1 MVVSAGA
8 DSGNNN
14 RRIIRMSRGKFIVF
28 EGIDGSGKTTVIK
41 SVFSSL
47 INLGCRIELTRE
59 PTDNRI
65 GQLIRDFIKGDGEYE
80 LDERVI
86 AALFAADRLDHILRP
101 GGIKEKL
108 GAGVNVICDR
118 FWLSSCAYQTGVFPM
133 EYILELNKGSMNL
146 VKPDLT
152 IYLSVD
158 VSVALSRVDAR
169 GEEREH
175 YESRDRLEKISRNY
189 EKAICLRKESDNI
202 VIVDAS
208 REEAAILDEVTGLI
222 KNIIS

>member
-1 MVVSAGA
+1 
-8 DSGNNN
+8 
-14 RRIIRMSRGKFIVF
+14 MSRGKFIVF
-28 EGIDGSGKTTVIK
+28 EGIDGSGKTTVINSVNSYLESIGC
-41 SVFSSL
+41 SVF
-47 INLGCRIELTRE
+47 LTRE
-59 PTDNRI
+59 PTDNRV
-65 GQLIRDFIKGDGEYE
+65 GSMIRKFIKGEGDYE

-101 GGIKEKL
+101 GGINEKL

-118 FWLSSCAYQTGVFPM
+118 FWLSSCAYQTGAFPM
-133 EYILELNKGSMNL
+133 EYILELNKGAMEL
-146 VKPDLT
+146 VQPDLT
-152 IYLSVD
+152 VYLSVD

-175 YESRDRLEKISRNY
+175 YESRERLGKISRNY
-189 EKAICLRKESDNI
+189 EKAIGIRKEADNI

-208 REEAAILDEVTGLI
+208 RDEAAILDEVSGLI

>member
-1 MVVSAGA
+1 
-8 DSGNNN
+8 
-14 RRIIRMSRGKFIVF
+14 
-28 EGIDGSGKTTVIK
+28 
-41 SVFSSL
+41 
-47 INLGCRIELTRE
+47 
-59 PTDNRI
+59 
-65 GQLIRDFIKGDGEYE
+65 
-80 LDERVI
+80 
-86 AALFAADRLDHILRP
+86 
-101 GGIKEKL
+101 
-108 GAGVNVICDR
+108 
-118 FWLSSCAYQTGVFPM
+118 M